1 MGKLIWND
9 LKRCLTLKRFWA
21 LVILSEALLIAC
33 VIDAKTTFLNYFV
46 YTTEIHEFIV
56 LVFNMIA
63 GATAFICLYKR
74 NFTLKSIEL
83 SETLGGK
90 RFPIVLSKWISGVVI
105 IFLQYAILA
114 VSILL
119 IGIIA
124 GANSPAMHI
133 KAIMLLVFYN
143 MVAAMGSFGIAM
155 ISFFL
160 IPFPLIPITVYGLF
174 LWFYSLI
181 IHYSTIRGLRAVI
194 YTAAMEGYTDN
205 MMGCI
210 NVKIIVIFLMY
221 AFCSLVLSYGI
232 FSKKKKEKKKFGNF
246 KLLRRI

>member
-9 LKRCLTLKRFWA
+9 IKRCLTLKRFWA
-21 LVILSEALLIAC
+21 LVILSEALLIGC

-46 YTTEIHEFIV
+46 YTTEIHEYIV
-56 LVFNMIA
+56 LVFNLIS

-74 NFTLKSIEL
+74 NFTIKSIEQ
-83 SETLGGK
+83 SEALGGR
-90 RFPIVLSKWISGVVI
+90 RFPIVLSKWISGTII
-105 IFLQYAILA
+105 IFMQYAILGI
-114 VSILL
+114 SILL
-119 IGIIA
+119 LGKIIGA
-124 GANSPAMHI
+124 DSPAMHI
-133 KAIMLLVFYN
+133 KALILLVFYN
-143 MVAAMGSFGIAM
+143 MVAAIGSFGFSM

-160 IPFPLIPITVYGLF
+160 IPFPLVPITVYGLF
-174 LWFYSLI
+174 LWIYSLI
-181 IHYSTIRGLRAVI
+181 IHYTTIRGLSPVI

-210 NVKIIVIFLMY
+210 NVKIIVIFLLY
-221 AFCSLVLSYGI
+221 ALCSLTLSYGI